1 MKPYESD
8 LIEDVEELVE
18 KAVLEE
24 VTVAVWKTFEQ
35 ALAKLDPESRALLE
49 SHLNGSTTSE
59 LSRERNLPEPEMEK
73 WLQQIKRQLQRSVR
87 QGLQVRQ

>member
-8 LIEDVEELVE
+8 LTEDVEELVE

-35 ALAKLDPESRALLE
+35 ALAKLDPESRELLE
-49 SHLNGSTTSE
+49 NHLNGSTTAE
-59 LSRERNLPEPEMEK
+59 LSKEKNLSEPEMEK